1 MHKGTAPT
9 KRGVLS
15 RLAKIYDPLGLAS
28 PTTLQGKLF
37 YREICET
44 NLAWDAVL
52 PEPLK
57 RRWDSWCANLPEW
70 VTVPRTL
77 APCRQ
82 RVSKVT
88 LHAFGDASIHGVA
101 AAVYAVVQQKEG
113 TTQGLVCA
121 KARLAKRNLTIPRLE
136 LVSGHMA
143 VNLATNARSALN
155 THAVSTVHCWLDSTV
170 ALYWIKGRG
179 EYRQFVSNRVHK
191 IQQHADIEW
200 HHVPTTENPADLGSR
215 GGTVTDHQLWK
226 QGPSWLSFSQ
236 WPPDIT
242 PTPSREAKSEFKTS
256 QSIITTAIPVQAQDN
271 FDKLL
276 EAHALRKVL
285 RIGAWIQRFIRNCRT
300 LSENRMTGLLE
311 MSEIE
316 DHNSWWIKR
325 AQSSAENDVHFEEDK
340 L

>member
-226 QGPSWLSFSQ
+226 QGPSWLSDPF
-236 WPPDIT
+236 
-242 PTPSREAKSEFKTS
+242 PSGH
-256 QSIITTAIPVQAQDN
+256 QI
-271 FDKLL
+271 
-276 EAHALRKVL
+276 
-285 RIGAWIQRFIRNCRT
+285 
-300 LSENRMTGLLE
+300 
-311 MSEIE
+311 
-316 DHNSWWIKR
+316 
-325 AQSSAENDVHFEEDK
+325 
-340 L
+340 